1 MKGKGTGKGKKSIV
15 RCIIEKMR
23 GGWDAKTSSDK
34 QRVGFGGGG
43 GAVVRWCQGNCK
55 NNKRQCR
62 SGDVPT

>member
-43 GAVVRWCQGNCK
+43 GAVVPGQLQK
-55 NNKRQCR
+55 
-62 SGDVPT
+62 